1 MQSCAFPRKE
11 HIEELF
17 DLLPHE
23 TPSRGLGAGARSF
36 GTGAYAKGPL
46 QGLRKECGTFPQAT
60 KLLNAYVCY
69 CFPDHAFTT
78 SILFC
83 NAKTDM
89 HVDSR
94 NHQSANAVMGISSF
108 ENGQI
113 WVGDGCGRVPKQ
125 VQGRTVFGSLLDV
138 ARHPA
143 RFDAWKHPLVAFA
156 VKSLALWSGG
166 FRVLSVDAACN
177 NADAPTAKLNVSQLP
192 ARQILWDLLAEYKP
206 YAVHIGAP
214 CSTVL

>member
-1 MQSCAFPRKE
+1 MKPALMYRDMELKFSLRVFGNLVPSQGRK

-23 TPSRGLGAGARSF
+23 SPSRGLGAEARSF

-60 KLLNAYVCY
+60 KLLNAYVCC
-69 CFPDHAFTT
+69 CFPDHTFTT

-94 NHQSANAVMGISSF
+94 NHKSANAVMGISSF
-108 ENGQI
+108 ENGPNLGGGWLRPSRQTSARPNCPRPSLGSCPPSCQI
-113 WVGDGCGRVPKQ
+113 
-125 VQGRTVFGSLLDV
+125 
-138 ARHPA
+138 
-143 RFDAWKHPLVAFA
+143 
-156 VKSLALWSGG
+156 
-166 FRVLSVDAACN
+166 
-177 NADAPTAKLNVSQLP
+177 
-192 ARQILWDLLAEYKP
+192 
-206 YAVHIGAP
+206 
-214 CSTVL
+214 